1 MNSHQFWAMLS
12 DSSASGIAEM
22 PEMVGSGVI
31 LREYE
36 ARGYLFTQVPFADG
50 LAVRTAFSE
59 GDTSLPSM
67 GTYGGGQFASSHNL
81 SFESW
86 TGTTVDQWD
95 VTSASYITHITDDS
109 VDGTESLMTCNIDS
123 KASLSIDL
131 GSVPNNASLII
142 SAWAKEEANGWLDW
156 DPLGYAKAEPSVTIN
171 IYDGVTLVATSEVS
185 ATSMDAGWQ
194 SYSTKVLTPNTGN
207 LTAEIVLHDDGD
219 YGFSFDESSGSAII
233 WDDITVNYAIEK
245 GVGEVA
251 LPAFE
256 VLAYGGITSGV
267 ITLGSGTP
275 STPVFI
281 GDGLGKKIAFG
292 VVSAEAGAM
301 EASGTG
307 VWYWGPD
314 PMHLVT
320 YCSIFEPIIDN
331 SGDDTYYGTAGELVT
346 IKVHC
351 GQLGGSIDHV
361 HLGYGGVE
369 LGSMTNTYDD
379 VYEMTV
385 TVPSGQKAVTIVA
398 YGQGNTANGTIYIQ
412 GE

>member
-12 DSSASGIAEM
+12 DSSASGIAAM
-22 PEMVGSGVI
+22 PAMTGDGLI
-31 LREYE
+31 LRSYE
-36 ARGYLFTQVPFADG
+36 ARGYMFMQVPFAEG
-50 LAVRTAFSE
+50 QAIGTAFSS
-59 GDTSLPSM
+59 GNTSLPSM

-142 SAWAKEEANGWLDW
+142 SAWAKEEEFGWLDW
-156 DPLGYAKAEPSVTIN
+156 WPLGYAKAEPSVTIN

-245 GVGEVA
+245 GVGAVVLPMFEA
-251 LPAFE
+251 LAH
-256 VLAYGGITSGV
+256 GGRTSGA
-267 ITLGSGTP
+267 IALGSGTP
-275 STPVFI
+275 STPSFV
-281 GDGLGKKIAFG
+281 GDGLGRKSAFSVGIADTSVMG
-292 VVSAEAGAM
+292 
-301 EASGTG
+301 ASGTG

-320 YCSIFEPIIDN
+320 YCLIFAPIIDDT
-331 SGDDTYYGTAGELVT
+331 GDDTYYGTAGESVT
-346 IKVHC
+346 VKVNC

-361 HLGYGGVE
+361 NLGYGGVE
-369 LGSMTNTYDD
+369 LGNMTNTYDD